1 MALTFAQRLAEVKA
15 KKNKLAQAV
24 ETTVEN
30 EVVEAPED
38 SLYRFGDII
47 LNEKQAQAVEYAK
60 AGKSF
65 VLTGAAG
72 TGKTATQGAV
82 VEYLEKT
89 GSFSTHDFKYIGV
102 QDSIAIV
109 AFTKVAV
116 RNIQKA
122 LRKNPATAKYAR
134 HCMTIHSLL
143 EYAPEQVERI
153 SDEGELYTTRMF
165 VPHRNADNPLG
176 ITHLIIEEASM
187 VGLDLWANLYDAL
200 QLGVQ
205 IIYLGDINQI
215 PPVFGKSIMSYAL
228 CKLPVIELTHVYR
241 QALDNPI
248 IANAHR
254 VLNGESVVPSA
265 DGRFNVI
272 TGNSKYQVGQER
284 MGLALGNMFNQ
295 LWEVGDYDPDRDM
308 ILIPYNKQA
317 MGTTAMNEK
326 IASFLGAKRK
336 AIVTPI
342 KAGFQTLYL
351 AVGDKVL
358 VDKQA
363 GWITSIQD
371 NPKYMGQTPPP
382 PGYYTRDGSPII
394 GMQGDVDWEAT
405 GGEPDEMPNY
415 DNFKLEEIEEDITK
429 RAASHIVT
437 VSFDPPWA
445 IQEAEENDEV
455 YESLG
460 STELGSSGD
469 FAEAKFQFGYA
480 MTIHKAQ
487 GSEWPKVYI
496 LFHQDH
502 MNFLSRELVYT
513 AMTRAREVCTF
524 ICKMELLDRA
534 IAKQKIAGVGLAEKI
549 MFFNGGALADL
560 DSIPVVMEE
569 AA

>member
-1 MALTFAQRLAEVKA
+1 MAITFAQRLAEVKA
-15 KKNKLAQAV
+15 KKNKLAGIIETVV
-24 ETTVEN
+24 EG
-30 EVVEAPED
+30 EVVEAPEA
-38 SLYRFGDII
+38 SVYKFGDIV
-47 LNEKQAQAVEYAK
+47 LNEKQAGAVDYARD
-60 AGKSF
+60 GKSF

-82 VEYLEKT
+82 VEYLEKS
-89 GSFSTHDFKYIGV
+89 GKFSTHDFKYLGTA
-102 QDSIAIV
+102 DSIAIV

-122 LRKNPATAKYAR
+122 LRKNPATAKYAK
-134 HCMTIHSLL
+134 HCMTIHALL
-143 EYAPEQVERI
+143 EFAPEQVERY
-153 SDEGELYTTRMF
+153 SEDGGLYTTKMF
-165 VPHRNADNPLG
+165 VPNRHSGNPLG

-187 VGLDLWANLYDAL
+187 VGLDLWEKLYDAL
-200 QLGVQ
+200 QPGVQ

-254 VLNGESVVPSA
+254 ILNGESVVPST

-284 MGLALGNMFNQ
+284 MGLALGSMFKQ
-295 LWEVGDYDPDRDM
+295 LFEAGEYDPDRDM

-326 IASFLGAKRK
+326 IASFLGVHRK

-342 KAGFQTLYL
+342 RAGFQTIYL
-351 AVGDKVL
+351 AEGDKVL

-363 GWITSIQD
+363 GWITKITP
-371 NPKYMGQTPPP
+371 NPKYLGTQPPP
-382 PGYYTRDGSPII
+382 PGYYSRDGSPII
-394 GMQGDVDWEAT
+394 GMNADIDWDASE
-405 GGEPDEMPNY
+405 EELEEMPNY
-415 DNFKLEEIEEDITK
+415 DNFKMEDVEEDIGK

-437 VSFDPPWA
+437 VSFDPPYQDLDA
-445 IQEAEENDEV
+445 EEDEDKSSLGEAE
-455 YESLG
+455 L
-460 STELGSSGD
+460 TSSGD

-487 GSEWPKVYI
+487 GSEWPKVFI

-560 DSIPVVMEE
+560 DSIKVTVDD
-569 AA
+569 

>member
-1 MALTFAQRLAEVKA
+1 MAITFAQRLAEVKA
-15 KKNKLAQAV
+15 KKNKLAGVIETVV
-24 ETTVEN
+24 EG
-30 EVVEAPED
+30 EVVEAPEA
-38 SLYRFGDII
+38 SVYKFGDIV
-47 LNEKQAQAVEYAK
+47 LNEKQAGAVDYARD
-60 AGKSF
+60 GKSF

-82 VEYLEKT
+82 VEYLEKS
-89 GSFSTHDFKYIGV
+89 GKFSTHDFKYLGTA
-102 QDSIAIV
+102 DSIAIV

-122 LRKNPATAKYAR
+122 LRKNPATAKYAK
-134 HCMTIHSLL
+134 HCMTIHALL
-143 EYAPEQVERI
+143 EFAPEQVERY
-153 SDEGELYTTRMF
+153 SEDGGLYTTKMF
-165 VPHRNADNPLG
+165 VPNRHSGNPLG

-187 VGLDLWANLYDAL
+187 VGLDLWEKLYDAL
-200 QLGVQ
+200 QPGVQ

-254 VLNGESVVPSA
+254 ILNGESVVPST

-284 MGLALGNMFNQ
+284 MGLALGSMFKQ
-295 LWEVGDYDPDRDM
+295 LFEAGEYDPDRDM

-326 IASFLGAKRK
+326 IASFLGVHRK

-342 KAGFQTLYL
+342 RAGFQTIYL
-351 AVGDKVL
+351 AEGDKVL

-363 GWITSIQD
+363 GWITKITS
-371 NPKYMGQTPPP
+371 NPKYLGTQPPP
-382 PGYYTRDGSPII
+382 PGYYSRDGSPII
-394 GMQGDVDWEAT
+394 GMNADIDWDASE
-405 GGEPDEMPNY
+405 EELEEMPNY
-415 DNFKLEEIEEDITK
+415 DNFKMEDVEEDIGK

-437 VSFDPPWA
+437 VSFDPPYKDLDA
-445 IQEAEENDEV
+445 EEDEDKSSLGEAE
-455 YESLG
+455 L
-460 STELGSSGD
+460 TSSGD

-487 GSEWPKVYI
+487 GSEWPKVFI

-560 DSIPVVMEE
+560 DSIKVTVDD
-569 AA
+569 

>member
-1 MALTFAQRLAEVKA
+1 MAITFAQRLAEVKA
-15 KKNKLAQAV
+15 KKNKLAGAIETVV
-24 ETTVEN
+24 EG
-30 EVVEAPED
+30 EVVEAPEA
-38 SLYRFGDII
+38 SVYKFGDIV
-47 LNEKQAQAVEYAK
+47 LNEKQAGAVDYARD
-60 AGKSF
+60 GKSF

-82 VEYLEKT
+82 VEYLEKS
-89 GSFSTHDFKYIGV
+89 GKFSTHDFKYLGTA
-102 QDSIAIV
+102 DSIAIV

-122 LRKNPATAKYAR
+122 LRKNPATAKYAK
-134 HCMTIHSLL
+134 HCMTIHALL
-143 EYAPEQVERI
+143 EFAPEQVERY
-153 SDEGELYTTRMF
+153 SEDGGLYTTKMF
-165 VPHRNADNPLG
+165 VPNRHSGNPLG

-187 VGLDLWANLYDAL
+187 VGLDLWEKLYDAL
-200 QLGVQ
+200 QPGVQ

-254 VLNGESVVPSA
+254 ILNGESVVPST

-284 MGLALGNMFNQ
+284 MGLALGSMFKQ
-295 LWEVGDYDPDRDM
+295 LFEAGEYDPDRDM

-326 IASFLGAKRK
+326 IASFLGVHRK

-342 KAGFQTLYL
+342 RAGFQTIYL
-351 AVGDKVL
+351 AEGDKVL

-363 GWITSIQD
+363 GWITKITP
-371 NPKYMGQTPPP
+371 NPKYLGTQPPP
-382 PGYYTRDGSPII
+382 PGYYSRDGSPII
-394 GMQGDVDWEAT
+394 GMNADIDWDASE
-405 GGEPDEMPNY
+405 EELEEMPNY
-415 DNFKLEEIEEDITK
+415 DNFKMEDVEEDIGK

-437 VSFDPPWA
+437 VSFDPPYQDLDA
-445 IQEAEENDEV
+445 EEDEDKSSLGEAE
-455 YESLG
+455 L
-460 STELGSSGD
+460 TSSGD

-487 GSEWPKVYI
+487 GSEWPKVFI

-560 DSIPVVMEE
+560 DSIKVTVDD
-569 AA
+569 

>member
-1 MALTFAQRLAEVKA
+1 MAITFAQRLAEVKA
-15 KKNKLAQAV
+15 KKNKLAGAIETVV
-24 ETTVEN
+24 EG
-30 EVVEAPED
+30 EVVEAPEA
-38 SLYRFGDII
+38 SVYKFGDIV
-47 LNEKQAQAVEYAK
+47 LNEKQAGAVDYARD
-60 AGKSF
+60 GKSF

-82 VEYLEKT
+82 VEYLEKS
-89 GSFSTHDFKYIGV
+89 GKFSTHDFKYLGTA
-102 QDSIAIV
+102 DSIAIV

-122 LRKNPATAKYAR
+122 LRKNPATAKYAK
-134 HCMTIHSLL
+134 HCMTIHALL
-143 EYAPEQVERI
+143 EFAPEQVERY
-153 SDEGELYTTRMF
+153 SEDGGLYTTKMF
-165 VPHRNADNPLG
+165 VPNRHSGNPLG

-187 VGLDLWANLYDAL
+187 VGLDLWEKLYDAL
-200 QLGVQ
+200 QPGVQ

-254 VLNGESVVPSA
+254 ILNGESVVPST

-284 MGLALGNMFNQ
+284 MGLALGSMFKQ
-295 LWEVGDYDPDRDM
+295 LFGAGEYDPDRDM

-326 IASFLGAKRK
+326 IASFLGVHRK

-342 KAGFQTLYL
+342 RAGFQTIYL
-351 AVGDKVL
+351 AEGDKVL

-363 GWITSIQD
+363 GWITKITP
-371 NPKYMGQTPPP
+371 NPKYLGTQPPP
-382 PGYYTRDGSPII
+382 PGYYSRDGSPII
-394 GMQGDVDWEAT
+394 GMNADIDWDASE
-405 GGEPDEMPNY
+405 EELEEMPNY
-415 DNFKLEEIEEDITK
+415 DNFKMEDVEEDIGK

-437 VSFDPPWA
+437 VSFDPPYQDLDA
-445 IQEAEENDEV
+445 EEDEDKSSLGEAE
-455 YESLG
+455 L
-460 STELGSSGD
+460 TSSGD

-487 GSEWPKVYI
+487 GSEWPKVFI

-560 DSIPVVMEE
+560 DSIKVTVDD
-569 AA
+569 